1 MMQIAILI
9 LMGIILFYQH
19 KTMLSQRKQLESLKE
34 AQKHIGDVQII
45 LDKQLDRAIEI
56 AIRLPEPENGD
67 GLRDIHLN

>member
-1 MMQIAILI
+1 MQIAILI

-19 KTMLSQRKQLESLKE
+19 KTMLSQRRQLESLKE
-34 AQKHIGDVQII
+34 TQKHIGDVQII

-67 GLRDIHLN
+67 DLRDIHLN